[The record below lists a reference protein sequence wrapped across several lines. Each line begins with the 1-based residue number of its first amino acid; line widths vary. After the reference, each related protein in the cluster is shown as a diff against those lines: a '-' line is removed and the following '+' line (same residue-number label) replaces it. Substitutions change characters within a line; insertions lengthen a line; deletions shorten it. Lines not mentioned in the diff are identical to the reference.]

1 MNRPPLVA
9 IALVLAITFALGLA
23 WPSGARGDGTGRCT
37 DTRSPRLD
45 RAAAFIRSRTELEA
59 WLAVRPVA
67 GADPLVALSPPAR
80 ARFLASLRF
89 GPQGLASFQSEGI
102 RSELTATQAW
112 RLLALF
118 GLQSALAAMPGLAV
132 RTPEDAEI
140 EAWRRRV
147 SLPEA
152 P

>member
-1 MNRPPLVA
+1 MYRPLLVA
-9 IALVLAITFALGLA
+9 IALVLPFAA
-23 WPSGARGDGTGRCT
+23 WAAVTVSCVEA
-37 DTRSPRLD
+37 RSPRLD
-45 RAAAFIRSRTELEA
+45 RAAAPIRSQAELDA
-59 WLAVRPVA
+59 WLAGRPAA
-67 GADPLVALSPPAR
+67 GDPLVALSPPAR

-102 RSELTATQAW
+102 QSELSAVQAW

-132 RTPEDAEI
+132 RSPEDAEVD
-140 EAWRRRV
+140 AWRRRV
-147 SLPEA
+147 SPSEV

>member
-1 MNRPPLVA
+1 MAP
-9 IALVLAITFALGLA
+9 
-23 WPSGARGDGTGRCT
+23 
-37 DTRSPRLD
+37 
-45 RAAAFIRSRTELEA
+45 IRSRAELEA
-59 WLAVRPVA
+59 WLSGRPAA
-67 GADPLVALSPPAR
+67 GDPLGALSPPAR

-89 GPQGLASFQSEGI
+89 GPNGVASFQSEGI
-102 RSELTATQAW
+102 QAELGAVQAW

-132 RTPEDAEI
+132 RTPEDAEV
-140 EAWRRRV
+140 EAWRRSV